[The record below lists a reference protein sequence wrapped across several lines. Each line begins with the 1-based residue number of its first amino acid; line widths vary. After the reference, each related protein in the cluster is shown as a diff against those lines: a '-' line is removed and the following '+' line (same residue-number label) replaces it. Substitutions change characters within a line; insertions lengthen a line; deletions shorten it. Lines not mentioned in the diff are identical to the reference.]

1 MLNSS
6 VHHIKE
12 GLTIKTCIYPNI
24 EKMKKGDLK

>member
-6 VHHIKE
+6 VHQIKE

-24 EKMKKGDLK
+24 EKMKKGI